1 MKLKINISN
10 IRVSDLTTLSYDSVI
25 TSQNDKVYLEVV

>member
-10 IRVSDLTTLSYDSVI
+10 IKVSDLTTLKDNCVI
-25 TSQNDKVYLEVV
+25 TSINDKVYLEVV